1 MHLRPYKTLFFV
13 LTGLNSFATTF
24 FFNYLLFLFRNQ
36 FHFGRK
42 ETLALG
48 AVHGLMYLFF
58 SWRGGR
64 LAQRLGYLPTLGLGL
79 SIMLASLAAAGL
91 FPAFAVQVGALM
103 VWTAGMSLT
112 WPALEALVC
121 DGEDERGLPRMVGIY
136 NLTWAGTAAAG
147 YFTGGAIFDYL
158 GLAGLYGVPLA
169 VLVLQI
175 SAVAWLMRC
184 TAAASPHAQQDKPAD
199 PPPPPPAHAPEA
211 AALAQP
217 VPPETFLKM
226 AWLANPFAY
235 MAINTIV
242 LIIPD
247 LARQFQLTPT
257 QSGIFCSVWFFMRL
271 LAFAVLWKWTAWHYR
286 FRWLAGSYVA
296 LVAGFLTLLLAPQLW
311 LVIVAQILFGLATGL
326 IYYSSL
332 FYAMDVGEASQGE
345 HGGLH
350 EAAIGLGICVGP
362 ALGAASLYAFPG
374 SPHTGT
380 YAVGLLLLTG
390 LAGLLWLRWRPSPQ
404 AHSPGQP

>member
-1 MHLRPYKTLFFV
+1 MHLRQYKTTFFV
-13 LTGLNSFATTF
+13 LAGLNSFATTF

-79 SIMLASLAAAGL
+79 SIMLASLAVAGWQPG
-91 FPAFAVQVGALM
+91 FGFQVGALM
-103 VWTAGMSLT
+103 TWTAGMSLT

-121 DGEDERGLPRMVGIY
+121 DGEDDRGLPRMVGIY
-136 NLTWAGTAAAG
+136 NLTWAGTAALG
-147 YFTGGAIFDYL
+147 YFTGGAIFDHV

-169 VLVLQI
+169 VLALQI
-175 SAVAWLMRC
+175 GTVAWLARQSPAPSVVAGAEK
-184 TAAASPHAQQDKPAD
+184 TAESL
-199 PPPPPPAHAPEA
+199 PPAHQPEA

-247 LARQFQLTPT
+247 LARHFQLTPT

-271 LAFAVLWKWTAWHYR
+271 LAFAVLWKWNGWHYR

-296 LVAGFLTLLLAPQLW
+296 LITGFLLLLLAPQLW
-311 LVIVAQILFGLATGL
+311 LVVLAQILFGLATGL

-362 ALGAASLYAFPG
+362 ALGALSLYAFPQ

-380 YAVGLLLLTG
+380 YAVGLLLLAG
-390 LAGLLWLRWRPSPQ
+390 LGGLLWLRWRR
-404 AHSPGQP
+404 A

>member
-1 MHLRPYKTLFFV
+1 MHPNHFKTIYFV
-13 LTGLNSFATTF
+13 LAGLNSFATTF

-48 AVHGLMYLFF
+48 AVHGLTYLFF

-64 LAQRLGYLPTLGLGL
+64 LAQKLGYLPTLGLGL
-79 SIMLASLAAAGL
+79 SIMLVSLVVAGWQ
-91 FPAFAVQVGALM
+91 PAYGVQVAALL

-112 WPALEALVC
+112 WPPLEALVC

-136 NLTWAGTAAAG
+136 NLTWAATAALG

-158 GLAGLYGVPLA
+158 GLAGLYGVPIG
-169 VLVLQI
+169 VLTLQLLTVI
-175 SAVAWLMRC
+175 WIIRQTSGTLPNQP
-184 TAAASPHAQQDKPAD
+184 TESPAQSQPN
-199 PPPPPPAHAPEA
+199 PPAHTPEA
-211 AALAQP
+211 AALLQP
-217 VPPETFLKM
+217 VPPKTFLKM

-257 QSGIFCSVWFFMRL
+257 QSGIFCSVWFFMRM
-271 LAFAVLWKWTAWHYR
+271 LAFGILWKWTAWHYR
-286 FRWLAGSYVA
+286 FRWLAGSYVS
-296 LVAGFLTLLLAPQLW
+296 LVVGFLILLLAPQLW
-311 LVIVAQILFGLATGL
+311 LVILAQILFGLATGL

-350 EAAIGLGICVGP
+350 EAAIGVGICAGP

-380 YAVGLLLLTG
+380 WAVGGLLLLG
-390 LAGLLWLRWRPSPQ
+390 FAGLLWLRWNPRNKSEPTT
-404 AHSPGQP
+404 AK

>member
-1 MHLRPYKTLFFV
+1 MYPRHYKSLFFI

-48 AVHGLMYLFF
+48 AVHGLIYLFF

-79 SIMLASLAAAGL
+79 SIMLASLAVAGSL
-91 FPAFAVQVGALM
+91 PAFAAQVGALM
-103 VWTAGMSLT
+103 AWTAGMSLT

-121 DGEDERGLPRMVGIY
+121 DGEDDRGLPRMVGIY
-136 NLTWAGTAAAG
+136 NLTWAGTAALG
-147 YFTGGAIFDYL
+147 YFIGGAIFDHL

-169 VLVLQI
+169 VLSLQI
-175 SAVAWLMRC
+175 GTVAWLARHEPGSPIAA
-184 TAAASPHAQQDKPAD
+184 TAEETPAASPAPA
-199 PPPPPPAHAPEA
+199 AHAPEA

-217 VPPETFLKM
+217 VPPEVFLKM

-247 LARQFQLTPT
+247 LARHFHLTPT

-296 LVAGFLTLLLAPQLW
+296 LVIGFLILLLAPQLW

-350 EAAIGLGICVGP
+350 EAAIGLGICAGP
-362 ALGAASLYAFPG
+362 ALGAASLYAYPG

-390 LAGLLWLRWRPSPQ
+390 LAGLLWLRWRPATRSNR
-404 AHSPGQP
+404 